1 MRGGFGLSRL
11 PPYGIPMA
19 TRTRFRIEGLKELD
33 KALGELP
40 KSTAKRALKKV
51 LEEAGEPV
59 AAAAR
64 GNAPRL
70 TGNLYEHTDYG
81 TKLTRRQASLH
92 KQATKDDK
100 DFAEGFVGTS
110 DPAGMQD
117 EFGNQHQAAQPWLRP
132 AWDAQKN
139 NALFIITHRLWV
151 VIEEAAARVAR
162 RKSQG
167 R

>member
-1 MRGGFGLSRL
+1 
-11 PPYGIPMA
+11 MA
-19 TRTRFRIEGLKELD
+19 TRIKIEGLKQLD

-40 KSTAKRALKKV
+40 KSTAKAVLRKV
-51 LEEAGEPV
+51 LKEAGEPV

-81 TKLTRRQASLH
+81 TRLTRRQASLH
-92 KQATKDDK
+92 RQATKDDR
-100 DFAEGFVGTS
+100 DFAEAFVGTS
-110 DPAGMQD
+110 DPAGMQH
-117 EFGNQHQAAQPWLRP
+117 EFGNEHQAAQPWLRP
-132 AWDAQKN
+132 AWDSQKN

-151 VIEEAAARVAR
+151 VIEEAAARLAR
-162 RKSQG
+162 RNGKG

>member
-1 MRGGFGLSRL
+1 
-11 PPYGIPMA
+11 MA
-19 TRTRFRIEGLKELD
+19 TRIKIEGLKQLD

-40 KSTAKRALKKV
+40 KSTAKAVLRKV
-51 LEEAGEPV
+51 LKEAGEPV
-59 AAAAR
+59 ATAAR
-64 GNAPRL
+64 VNAPRL

-92 KQATKDDK
+92 RQAAKDDR

-117 EFGNQHQAAQPWLRP
+117 EFGNEHQAAQPWLRP

-151 VIEEAAARVAR
+151 VIEEAAARLAR
-162 RKSQG
+162 RNGKG

>member
-1 MRGGFGLSRL
+1 
-11 PPYGIPMA
+11 MA
-19 TRTRFRIEGLKELD
+19 TRIKIEGLKQLD

-40 KSTAKRALKKV
+40 KSTAKAVLRKV
-51 LEEAGEPV
+51 LKEAGEPV

-92 KQATKDDK
+92 RRATKDDR

-117 EFGNQHQAAQPWLRP
+117 EFGNEHQAAQPWLRP
-132 AWDAQKN
+132 AWDTQKN

-151 VIEEAAARVAR
+151 VIEEAAARLAR
-162 RKSQG
+162 RNGKG